1 MIGSKL
7 QIGLINNLVV
17 KILLAVLRKL
27 NIIYDVCIWGYKR
40 INIMVT

>member
-7 QIGLINNLVV
+7 QIGLINNVVV

-27 NIIYDVCIWGYKR
+27 NIIYDVCIWEYKR